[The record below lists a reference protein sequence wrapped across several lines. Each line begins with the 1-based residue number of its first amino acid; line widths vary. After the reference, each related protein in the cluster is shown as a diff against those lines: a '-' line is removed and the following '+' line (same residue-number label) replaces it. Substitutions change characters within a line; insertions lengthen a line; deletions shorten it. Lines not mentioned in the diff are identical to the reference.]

1 MKCKHCGS
9 TRLSFVP
16 EEDDRRD
23 EPGHAAFYEC
33 FDCGAANPDDQ
44 DEGDYADYMRELEQ
58 GKAA

>member
-1 MKCKHCGS
+1 MKCTNCGS

-33 FDCGAANPDDQ
+33 FDCGAANDI
-44 DEGDYADYMRELEQ
+44 DEAEAEE
-58 GKAA
+58 AA